1 MLSLSPS
8 QTLKALATMAFAAI
22 AGMVSAQPI
31 TLKVSA
37 IPDEAPTEL
46 LRKFRPL
53 GAYLEKRLNAKVE
66 FVPVTDYAS
75 AVEALVGKKVDMVW
89 YGGFTFVQARIRSNN
104 GVIPLVQRTEDQ
116 KFRSVF
122 ITRADSGIKTLADL
136 KGKTFT
142 FGSPSSTS
150 GHLMPRSF
158 LMQAKIDPD
167 KDFRQLAYSG
177 AHDATIA
184 AVAGGKVQAGAL
196 NISVWEKF
204 VNEKKVN
211 TSQVKVFYTTPPYYD
226 YNWTVRSD
234 LDRKLREGITQAFL
248 DLSPATAEGREIL
261 ELQRATRFVPT
272 KAENYVS
279 IEAAAR
285 AAGLL
290 K

>member
-8 QTLKALATMAFAAI
+8 HTLKALATMAFAAI

-211 TSQVKVFYTTPPYYD
+211 TAQVKVFYTTPPYYD

-272 KAENYVS
+272 KAENYAS